1 MVISHTHKIIFL
13 KARKVAGTSFEIAL
27 SKFLGADD
35 VVTPIIP
42 GDEQIRTDRNY
53 VGAQNYLKETKDIF
67 LHPRWRDVKALRH
80 FRRPNQ
86 FFNHISAKE
95 VFRTVSNTLWNEY
108 TKVAIVRNPWDC
120 AISYFYHYN
129 GRGADLGTFEEWCLT
144 NQFIF
149 GLNAEQYLINDKL
162 IVDKFIRYE
171 AFEEDIS
178 SLEGDIPELEGLWDT
193 FKSINAKG
201 GLRVKSGPSVLEIF
215 SHAPKAGA
223 LVREAHTFEIE
234 KFGYALQA

>member
-1 MVISHTHKIIFL
+1 MIISHTHKIIFL

-27 SKFLGADD
+27 SKFLGVDD

-42 GDEQIRTDRNY
+42 ADEQIRTDRNY
-53 VGAQNYLKETKDIF
+53 VGAQNYLKDTKDIF
-67 LHPRWRDVKALRH
+67 LRPRWRDVKALRH

-95 VFRTVSNTLWNEY
+95 VFEIVPNTLWNEY

-129 GRGADLGTFEEWCLT
+129 GRDADLGNFENWCLD

-149 GLNAEQYLINDKL
+149 GLNAAQYLIGDEL

-171 AFEEDIS
+171 QFEEDIS
-178 SLEGDIPELEGLWDT
+178 SLEHAIPQLEGLWET

-201 GLRVKSGPSVLEIF
+201 GIRIKTGPSVPEIF
-215 SHAPKAGA
+215 SRAPKADA
-223 LVREAHTFEIE
+223 LVREFHAFEIE
-234 KFGYALQA
+234 KFEYALQT